1 MSGPGGERGGHVS
14 LLCLPGVVTLPPVSC
29 HPRPSSRRYSAHREG
44 SLRETSS
51 AALECRRLGRGL
63 FGRLSSCRSTGSEK
77 ALAALA
83 CKRIGANERPE
94 VLIGG
99 LGMGFTLRAALSELG
114 ASARIVVAELVPAVV
129 RWARGPLAELFG
141 SSLAE
146 PRVTLHEADV
156 SSVMKRSKSAYAA
169 ILLDVDNGP
178 EGLTRESNERLY
190 DVRGLMAARAA
201 LRPGGVLAVWSSGPD
216 RSFSKRLRQTGW

>member
-1 MSGPGGERGGHVS
+1 MGMRRSSVCRVS
-14 LLCLPGVVTLPPVSC
+14 SRCRRCPR

-51 AALECRRLGRGL
+51 AAQECRRPGRGL
-63 FGRLSSCRSTGSEK
+63 FGRLSSCRITGSREG
-77 ALAALA
+77 A
-83 CKRIGANERPE
+83 RGFGVQTDRANERPE

-99 LGMGFTLRAALSELG
+99 LGMGFTL
-114 ASARIVVAELVPAVV
+114 P
-129 RWARGPLAELFG
+129 RGPFG
-141 SSLAE
+141 TRSKRPDRCCRVGARRRAMGSRSLGRTLWLK
-146 PRVTLHEADV
+146 PRRATSHPPRSGCLECHE
-156 SSVMKRSKSAYAA
+156 RSKSAYAA

>member
-1 MSGPGGERGGHVS
+1 MGMCRSSVCRV
-14 LLCLPGVVTLPPVSC
+14 
-29 HPRPSSRRYSAHREG
+29 SSR
-44 SLRETSS
+44 
-51 AALECRRLGRGL
+51 CRRCPATPAHPPEGTQHIARDPSGRRVQPPEQCRKLWARAVRAGFL
-63 FGRLSSCRSTGSEK
+63 SCRITGSEK

-146 PRVTLHEADV
+146 RRVTLHEADV

-178 EGLTRESNERLY
+178 EGLHPRKQ
-190 DVRGLMAARAA
+190 RAP
-201 LRPGGVLAVWSSGPD
+201 L
-216 RSFSKRLRQTGW
+216 